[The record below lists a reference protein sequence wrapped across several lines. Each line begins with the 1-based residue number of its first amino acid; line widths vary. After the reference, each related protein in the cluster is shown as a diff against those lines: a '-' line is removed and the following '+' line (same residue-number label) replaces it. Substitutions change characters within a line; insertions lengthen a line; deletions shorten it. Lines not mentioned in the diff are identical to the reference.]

1 MSAVIRAR
9 QETSSSSPS
18 TDDGG
23 EFSSEEDSSGSEC
36 TLGVRSKLSCSWL
49 MHSAQN
55 CSKSVLALQ
64 EAAFSGQT
72 FEEQDEARRTG
83 LSTGVQSSQKIK
95 KGRLSTRLKRSS
107 KNEPQILSS
116 KFPVSRYREAL
127 QVPRRRHTDP
137 RFTKMRGGESNT
149 VFRKQYAFLYDE
161 NMPAEKQDLKKALK
175 KAQKPES
182 KEALQANL
190 TRLQQSLSAEK
201 ARRDREAWEAQ
212 QKANLVTAAK
222 QGRKPFYLK
231 RSEKSRQEL
240 VRRYNMLK
248 DLGRLDKVI
257 AKKARKNASKD
268 HRYVPA
274 KRRIS

>member
-36 TLGVRSKLSCSWL
+36 TLG
-49 MHSAQN
+49 
-55 CSKSVLALQ
+55 